1 MTRMNFLAHHKTV
14 LLIALGVAVGIGAW
28 WGLSGSA
35 PSNSLITTQGSSGA
49 NIAEKSLVDTL
60 LQLRSVSLGGSI
72 FSDPA
77 FMTLKDLG
85 TQIIPEPVGRPN
97 PFAPVPASAAPG
109 ASEDAKLFAPR
120 RP

>member
-1 MTRMNFLAHHKTV
+1 MTRMNFLSHHKTV

-49 NIAEKSLVDTL
+49 TIADKSLVDTL

-85 TQIIPEPVGRPN
+85 TQIVPEPVGRPN
-97 PFAPVPASAAPG
+97 PFAPVPASAPG